1 MRVPASPQ
9 SLPRGQAGSQAL
21 CYAAGTRGL
30 REAEE
35 RPEAVPAARTRAQPQ
50 HHHLR
55 AGRLHGAPQRRFPTA
70 GILHGGGQLRECPA
84 LFHHGGQGLGSAGT
98 DPTVSTRV
106 PDPEAS
112 PFLRSWGF
120 TSSYWSPRPVPP
132 LKASGHLVLT
142 VFGGAKVEQVEQA
155 HGLGVRGDSW
165 RAHED

>member
-1 MRVPASPQ
+1 MLPEVPSGQSSTLRVTEGSPACCRPRPGAEVPVPASPQ

-70 GILHGGGQLRECPA
+70 GILHVGGSSVSARPSSTTEGRAWGQRA
-84 LFHHGGQGLGSAGT
+84 Q
-98 DPTVSTRV
+98 TR
-106 PDPEAS
+106 
-112 PFLRSWGF
+112 
-120 TSSYWSPRPVPP
+120 
-132 LKASGHLVLT
+132 
-142 VFGGAKVEQVEQA
+142 Q
-155 HGLGVRGDSW
+155 
-165 RAHED
+165 